1 MTNGARPRTGRR
13 RALTLLAGLL
23 LPPGAAWAAPSQPAS
38 APGQASPPC
47 GPYRV
52 GLREYPRLYQRDAY
66 GGFTGV
72 DREFFETLAQRS
84 GCRLDIQ
91 LESQPRIWQLFK
103 RGELD
108 LASWVIPSPE
118 RDQLVSVIPLI
129 QSRPVAVTWRDGGP
143 QTEASFLA
151 DPGLNAVAVRKSLYG
166 PGYDELMQRLR
177 EQGRLSEAP
186 DFESA
191 LRAFSA
197 RRSALLISYPWSLLD
212 QSPQWFGQVQMADW
226 HAGGPSVSSGLAIS
240 RSTVTAADRLRLE
253 DAVRA
258 MHRDGSLRRILDR
271 YLPPEMVQ
279 HLVPGR

>member
-1 MTNGARPRTGRR
+1 MPTQ
-13 RALTLLAGLL
+13 
-23 LPPGAAWAAPSQPAS
+23 AAT
-38 APGQASPPC
+38 PC

-52 GLREYPRLYQRDAY
+52 GLREYPRLYQRDAS
-66 GGFTGV
+66 GGFIGV
-72 DREFFETLAQRS
+72 DKEFFEMLAQRS
-84 GCRLDIQ
+84 GCRLEIQ
-91 LESQPRIWQLFK
+91 LESQPRIWQFLK

-118 RDQLVSVIPLI
+118 RDLLVTVIPLI
-129 QSRPVAVTWRDGGP
+129 QSRPMTVTWRDGGP
-143 QTEASFLA
+143 QTEAGFLA
-151 DPGLNAVAVRKSLYG
+151 DPALNAVTVRKSLYG
-166 PGYDELMQRLR
+166 AGYDELMQRLR

-186 DFESA
+186 DFETA

-197 RRSALLISYPWSLLD
+197 RRSALLIAYPWGLLD
-212 QSPQWFGQVQMADW
+212 QSPQWFSQVQLSDW

-240 RSTVTAADRLRLE
+240 RSTVSAADRQRLE

-279 HLVPGR
+279 HLAPGR